1 MSLFEREIVVSFG
14 DCDPAGIVY
23 YPNFFRWMDGTF
35 HAYLKARSEGH
46 KAICE
51 EIGARGLGLMD
62 AKMTFRSPAAD
73 GDVVRYA
80 MTEIAWSGKSF
91 DIVYEVTSAGRL
103 VLEGFERRGVFV
115 DRNGRLAAGSTAP
128 LRSLLEGPG

>member
-1 MSLFEREIVVSFG
+1 MPLFEREIVVSFG

-35 HAYLKARSEGH
+35 HAFLKARSKGH

-51 EIGARGLGLMD
+51 ELCARGLGLMD
-62 AKMTFRSPAAD
+62 AKMTFRSPVSD
-73 GDVVRYA
+73 GDSVRYA

-91 DIVYEVTSAGRL
+91 DIFYRVTSGDRL

-115 DRNGRLAAGSTAP
+115 ERDGRLSAGLTGP
-128 LRSLLEGPG
+128 LRELLENPR